1 MQIIEKIRKLKEEKQ
16 AVILAH
22 YYVVD
27 EVQEIADYVGDSF
40 YLSKVAVNLTARVIV
55 FCGVSFMGE
64 SAKLLNPDKK
74 VLMPDPKADCAM
86 AHMADPAY
94 IARIRQEY
102 EDLQVVCYI
111 NSTAELKSLS
121 DVCVTSANAVDIVR
135 RLSGRHILFIPDEN
149 LGRYVARQVPEKEF
163 IFNPGCCPIHAQM
176 KAEEVIELKK
186 QHPKALVLTHP
197 ECREDI
203 ISISDYIG
211 STSGII
217 QYAALSESEEFIVC
231 TESGV
236 GYELKRRAP
245 GKKFYFPKTLPVCM
259 DMKLI
264 TLEKIEKVLEE
275 ETGEVHVCAE
285 LSEAACRP
293 LRAMLELAGKSDA
306 EKKDGQ
312 PLKGEK

>member
-1 MQIIEKIRKLKEEKQ
+1 MQIIEKIRKLKEEKN

-22 YYVVD
+22 YYVAD

-40 YLSKVAVNLTARVIV
+40 YLSKVAVNLTAQIIV

-74 VLMPDPKADCAM
+74 VLMPDSTADCAM
-86 AHMADPAY
+86 AHMADPDY

-111 NSTAELKSLS
+111 NSTAQLKALS

-135 RLSGRHILFIPDEN
+135 ELPGRHILFIPDEN
-149 LGRYVARQVPEKEF
+149 LGRYVAEQVPEKEF

-176 KAEEVIELKK
+176 KAEEVAALKK

-203 ISISDYIG
+203 ISMSDYTG

-217 QYAALSESEEFIVC
+217 RYAAESEAEEFIIC

-236 GYELKRRAP
+236 SHELKKQAP
-245 GKKFYFPKTLPVCM
+245 GKTFYFPETLPVCM
-259 DMKLI
+259 DMKLV

-275 ETGEVHVCAE
+275 ESGQVHVCTE

-293 LRAMLELAGKSDA
+293 LKAMLELAERA
-306 EKKDGQ
+306 RRKKEDGETV
-312 PLKGEK
+312 KGEK